1 MAFSDHPRLTAPS
14 MSVRFAQ
21 DTVSVCGSFTT
32 GSNTALSR
40 RRNES
45 RMRHMPLQST
55 TLSIDA
61 CENGSPTQVIFIQH
75 PQRKLYEVHYA
86 KGVGAIRGSDAH
98 KRVVLQLVA
107 QESGRQLWAHS
118 NEGVLIGGS
127 KSHELLA
134 TRIVAALQPNL
145 RWAEIERARLTPDS
159 ARGPRDRP
167 RRALPGGR
175 APDRGRESRSRR

>member
-86 KGVGAIRGSDAH
+86 KGVETDEDRRFA
-98 KRVVLQLVA
+98 
-107 QESGRQLWAHS
+107 
-118 NEGVLIGGS
+118 
-127 KSHELLA
+127 ELL
-134 TRIVAALQPNL
+134 R
-145 RWAEIERARLTPDS
+145 TPKGILDWVGVPGFLS
-159 ARGPRDRP
+159 MRP
-167 RRALPGGR
+167 
-175 APDRGRESRSRR
+175 

>member
-1 MAFSDHPRLTAPS
+1 MAFSDRPRLTAPS

-86 KGVGAIRGSDAH
+86 KGVGIPNGRVPTPPRLAICTRFT
-98 KRVVLQLVA
+98 
-107 QESGRQLWAHS
+107 
-118 NEGVLIGGS
+118 GGG
-127 KSHELLA
+127 K
-134 TRIVAALQPNL
+134 
-145 RWAEIERARLTPDS
+145 
-159 ARGPRDRP
+159 
-167 RRALPGGR
+167 
-175 APDRGRESRSRR
+175 

>member
-32 GSNTALSR
+32 GSNVALSR

-55 TLSIDA
+55 TLSIEA
-61 CENGSPTQVIFIQH
+61 CENGSPTQLISIQH

-86 KGVGAIRGSDAH
+86 KGVGIDRTRTLPPSFGMSPAEHASFTWTHIR
-98 KRVVLQLVA
+98 
-107 QESGRQLWAHS
+107 
-118 NEGVLIGGS
+118 
-127 KSHELLA
+127 
-134 TRIVAALQPNL
+134 T
-145 RWAEIERARLTPDS
+145 
-159 ARGPRDRP
+159 
-167 RRALPGGR
+167 
-175 APDRGRESRSRR
+175 